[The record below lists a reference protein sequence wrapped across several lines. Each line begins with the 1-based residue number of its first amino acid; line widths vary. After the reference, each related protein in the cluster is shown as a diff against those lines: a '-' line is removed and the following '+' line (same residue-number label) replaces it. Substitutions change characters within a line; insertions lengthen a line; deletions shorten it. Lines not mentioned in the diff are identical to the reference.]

1 MIYGITYNGVIRSDN
16 FGNTW
21 TYNKL
26 AGSSSI
32 SDYDGD
38 DIEVSEANPRF
49 VWAGG
54 YVSEGLNYSIF
65 LSKDWDKHL
74 NQLKSQKV

>member
-26 AGSSSI
+26 VEVHQY
-32 SDYDGD
+32 DYDGD
-38 DIEVSEANPRF
+38 DIEVSKQTL
-49 VWAGG
+49 
-54 YVSEGLNYSIF
+54 GLF
-65 LSKDWDKHL
+65 GLEVTF
-74 NQLKSQKV
+74 QKV